1 MEIKKSNKVVYG
13 LFETRA
19 ALETAVGRLKSE
31 GFLSS
36 DISALLPTVEGS
48 KEFAHQKETKAPEGA
63 TTGAATG
70 AVLGGAL
77 GWLVGI
83 GTLAIPGIGPFV
95 AAGPILATLGGLGI
109 GGALGGIAGAL
120 VGMGIPEYEA
130 KRFESSVKE
139 GGMLLSVHAGTGEWV
154 DKAKSIFKECGAH
167 DVSSTTEEKGE
178 AYDKTDSLYASK
190 PTDTSTTKRF

>member
-1 MEIKKSNKVVYG
+1 MEFGKANKVVYG

-19 ALETAVGRLKSE
+19 ALETAVGRLKAE

-48 KEFAHQKETKAPEGA
+48 KEFAHEKETKAPEGA
-63 TTGAATG
+63 AAGAAGG

-77 GWLVGI
+77 GWLAGI
-83 GTLAIPGIGPFV
+83 GTLAIPGLGPFV
-95 AAGPILATLGGLGI
+95 AAGPILATLGGAGV

-139 GGMLLSVHAGTGEWV
+139 GGMLLSVHAGQGEWV
-154 DKAKSIFKECGAH
+154 EKAKAIFKECGAH
-167 DVSSTTEEKGE
+167 DVSSTSEEKGE
-178 AYDKTDSLYASK
+178 YKDKTDSLFGSK
-190 PTDTSTTKRF
+190 SKDTSSEKRY